1 MATPA
6 VAGKTAASGQIK
18 PEGQVVAVV
27 LTPILNVFGQG
38 ANHVPPKT
46 ALGQVAVL
54 PIIPQLAVR
63 QDMAGQFRAAIQ
75 HLEHQRP
82 AAKGDRHFDLS
93 GPAGIGMFDHIVQ
106 NFGQNQFRRAALIV
120 LQAAK
125 AVIAEQAELKAIEKS
140 EAEWRAFQP
149 RTQEEAEERRDRL
162 DDLRIAR
169 EQTAQAMHQK
179 AYQATQEAQHH
190 DAKALADMR
199 AELPKI
205 IQGFSPELETKIA
218 QFAVADL
225 GFQPEEISAV
235 RDPKIVKVLH
245 LAMLGKQ
252 ATAKQSAAKTVQ
264 AQQATAP
271 APQVGGKRAPP
282 TGLDDRLSAEE
293 WTRRRNEQIR
303 KRGG

>member
-1 MATPA
+1 MTDDTDQSADAEVEALPEAQDAEADTPEVQYDEDGNPIEDDA
-6 VAGKTAASGQIK
+6 DLDEWTDDKGRTHKVPKALKEAELRQADYTRKTQELAAERK
-18 PEGQVVAVV
+18 A
-27 LTPILNVFGQG
+27 LAA
-38 ANHVPPKT
+38 AN
-46 ALGQVAVL
+46 
-54 PIIPQLAVR
+54 
-63 QDMAGQFRAAIQ
+63 
-75 HLEHQRP
+75 E
-82 AAKGDRHFDLS
+82 
-93 GPAGIGMFDHIVQ
+93 
-106 NFGQNQFRRAALIV
+106 
-120 LQAAK
+120 QAAK
-125 AVIAEQAELKAIEKS
+125 LVALQQAVVAEQAELKAIEKS

-169 EQTAQAMHQK
+169 EQTAQAMHSK

-190 DAKALADMR
+190 DAKALSDMR
-199 AELPKI
+199 AELPRI

-252 ATAKQSAAKTVQ
+252 ASAKQSAAKTVQ

-271 APQVGGKRAPP
+271 APTVGGKTAP
-282 TGLDDRLSAEE
+282 TSGLSDKLSVEE
-293 WTRRRNEQIR
+293 WTRRREAQIR

>member
-1 MATPA
+1 MTDDTDQSTEVEVELLPEAQDAEAETPEIQTDEDGNPIEDEADLDEWTDDKGRVHKVPKALKEAELRQADYTRKTQELAAERKA
-6 VAGKTAASGQIK
+6 VAAAQ
-18 PEGQVVAVV
+18 E
-27 LTPILNVFGQG
+27 
-38 ANHVPPKT
+38 
-46 ALGQVAVL
+46 
-54 PIIPQLAVR
+54 
-63 QDMAGQFRAAIQ
+63 
-75 HLEHQRP
+75 
-82 AAKGDRHFDLS
+82 
-93 GPAGIGMFDHIVQ
+93 
-106 NFGQNQFRRAALIV
+106 
-120 LQAAK
+120 QAAK
-125 AVIAEQAELKAIEKS
+125 LVALQQAVVAEQAELKAIEKS

>member
-1 MATPA
+1 MTDDTDQSAEAEVELLPVADEAEAETPEVQLDDDGNPIEDDA
-6 VAGKTAASGQIK
+6 DLDEWTDDKGRVHKVPKALKEAELRQADYTRKTQELAAERK
-18 PEGQVVAVV
+18 A
-27 LTPILNVFGQG
+27 LAA
-38 ANHVPPKT
+38 AN
-46 ALGQVAVL
+46 
-54 PIIPQLAVR
+54 
-63 QDMAGQFRAAIQ
+63 
-75 HLEHQRP
+75 E
-82 AAKGDRHFDLS
+82 
-93 GPAGIGMFDHIVQ
+93 
-106 NFGQNQFRRAALIV
+106 
-120 LQAAK
+120 QAAK
-125 AVIAEQAELKAIEKS
+125 LVALQQAVVAEQADLKAIEKS

-179 AYQATQEAQHH
+179 AYQATQEAQHS

-252 ATAKQSAAKTVQ
+252 ASAKQSAAKTVQ

-271 APQVGGKRAPP
+271 APTVGGKTAPAS
-282 TGLDDRLSAEE
+282 GLSDRLSADE
-293 WTRRRNEQIR
+293 WVRRRNDQLR

>member
-1 MATPA
+1 MTDDTDQSVETEVEALPEAQDAEAETPEVQYDDDGNPIEDDA
-6 VAGKTAASGQIK
+6 DLDEWTDDKGRTHKVPKALKEAELRQADYTRKTQELAAERK
-18 PEGQVVAVV
+18 A
-27 LTPILNVFGQG
+27 LAA
-38 ANHVPPKT
+38 AN
-46 ALGQVAVL
+46 
-54 PIIPQLAVR
+54 
-63 QDMAGQFRAAIQ
+63 
-75 HLEHQRP
+75 E
-82 AAKGDRHFDLS
+82 
-93 GPAGIGMFDHIVQ
+93 
-106 NFGQNQFRRAALIV
+106 
-120 LQAAK
+120 QAAK
-125 AVIAEQAELKAIEKS
+125 LVALQQAVVAEQAELKAIEKS

-169 EQTAQAMHQK
+169 EQTAQAMHSK

-199 AELPKI
+199 AELPRI

-252 ATAKQSAAKTVQ
+252 ASAKQSAAKTVQ

-271 APQVGGKRAPP
+271 APTVGGKTAPVA
-282 TGLDDRLSAEE
+282 GLSDRLSADE
-293 WTRRRNEQIR
+293 WVRRRNEQLR